1 MSTARKVF
9 LVLFALALLALA
21 IATWGSLGSA
31 TLIFCLLLMAASLLY
46 QRFLTNNE
54 SNDYDMEQ

>member
-1 MSTARKVF
+1 MSPLRKTI
-9 LVLFALALLALA
+9 LILLALALLAVA

-31 TLIFCLLLMAASLLY
+31 SLIFCLILMAASLLY

-54 SNDYDMEQ
+54 DNDYDMEQ

>member
-1 MSTARKVF
+1 MSPLRKTI
-9 LVLFALALLALA
+9 LILLALALLAVA

-31 TLIFCLLLMAASLLY
+31 SLIFCLLLMAASLLY

-54 SNDYDMEQ
+54 DNDYDMEQ

>member
-1 MSTARKVF
+1 MTTPRKII
-9 LVLFALALLALA
+9 LILFALALLAVA

-31 TLIFCLLLMAASLLY
+31 SLIFCLILMAASLLY

-54 SNDYDMEQ
+54 DNDYDMEQ